1 MQKRSSDFACIS
13 KVTSLS
19 IIAEI
24 MISHLKAH
32 DSALVFEF
40 YWKFRIGL
48 MTMYPKVNPRGIIWS
63 KNSIKTPA
71 KCISFGPKVW
81 DHSINIFM
89 HDKISIYKGSNV
101 YIGGDARYWYKF
113 EFF

>member
-32 DSALVFEF
+32 DSALVFGF

-48 MTMYPKVNPRGIIWS
+48 MTMYPKPPEELYGQRTQLKLQPNAYHLGQRYET
-63 KNSIKTPA
+63 TP
-71 KCISFGPKVW
+71 
-81 DHSINIFM
+81 
-89 HDKISIYKGSNV
+89 
-101 YIGGDARYWYKF
+101 
-113 EFF
+113 